1 MLFQIGF
8 FFFYFGIVHRNK
20 TKFWVLIF
28 YPVILLNSF
37 TSFNKF
43 VYVCVY
49 VCVESLGVST
59 YKTNRWFYLFLYNL
73 DTFYFFSLPNC
84 PG

>member
-8 FFFYFGIVHRNK
+8 FFYFQIVHRNK

-43 VYVCVY
+43 VCVCVY
-49 VCVESLGVST
+49 VCGIF
-59 YKTNRWFYLFLYNL
+59 RGFYI
-73 DTFYFFSLPNC
+73 
-84 PG
+84 